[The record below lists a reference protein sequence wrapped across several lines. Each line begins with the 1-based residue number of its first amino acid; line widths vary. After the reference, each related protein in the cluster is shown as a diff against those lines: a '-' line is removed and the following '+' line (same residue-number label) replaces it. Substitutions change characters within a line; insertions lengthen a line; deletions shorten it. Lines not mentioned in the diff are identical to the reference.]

1 MTGELKGAK
10 KKYER
15 SEGGVERPICSIVFS
30 NPDDGFSEPSPT
42 DERLRAARAKMGR
55 CVRESADDPRAFYL
69 WKRDDPLAT
78 MVKEDGG
85 DGGEWTRRDDEVS
98 RTSSGVWTRV
108 WVHHVVRKCAI
119 PPKTRSALHLV
130 PSSSFHV
137 SPPTRLHPPSCFMLC
152 LFLPHDQVLP
162 SGLRCTSNS
171 PVESIWIVYASLGMP
186 QVRTTRNACCSK
198 LHAFCMA
205 HFRSS
210 ICLYWGRL

>member
-85 DGGEWTRRDDEVS
+85 DGGEWTKRDDEIS
-98 RTSSGVWTRV
+98 RESWRVDSRVGASRGPETERRDSTQNALSPPPCSILFVPCIASNAPSSTLMLFSLSLSPARPSLALG
-108 WVHHVVRKCAI
+108 
-119 PPKTRSALHLV
+119 PPLHLKF
-130 PSSSFHV
+130 SGREHLD
-137 SPPTRLHPPSCFMLC
+137 RLC
-152 LFLPHDQVLP
+152 LV
-162 SGLRCTSNS
+162 
-171 PVESIWIVYASLGMP
+171 MP
-186 QVRTTRNACCSK
+186 QMRTTRNACCSK